1 MPDNDLIRLFNQLF
15 VNEQIPELI
24 DLVNANPETFFGEG
38 LPPLVDNV
46 VKSLEAQEL
55 VTRPTAEVISSL
67 RELGDITLGDEMR
80 LTDQDIAGLSTATRS
95 GESDLSMFERMGNM
109 FDIPSTRART
119 SGRVTDQD
127 IRGLQDLTN
136 FGGSLMLPTPLGP
149 VARNE
154 LTAAPTGRRD
164 FGDGRIS
171 NQDMETIRGFYPG
184 GDETSNPWNPTTQA
198 EQSFRENV
206 LGDRGVLYGD
216 ITPRLQGGG
225 YVGRGT
231 VAGELGRRGRLPV
244 REEEKEKE
252 TKHTDYKERD
262 WYARMLQSPTLGK
275 VRIA

>member
-67 RELGDITLGDEMR
+67 PELGDITLGDEMR

-95 GESDLSMFERMGNM
+95 GESDLSMFQRMGNM

-127 IRGLQDLTN
+127 IRGLQGLTD
-136 FGGSLMLPTPLGP
+136 P
-149 VARNE
+149 VARQ
-154 LTAAPTGRRD
+154 G
-164 FGDGRIS
+164 
-171 NQDMETIRGFYPG
+171 METTRGLYPG

-231 VAGELGRRGRLPV
+231 VAGKLGRRGDMSV
-244 REEEKEKE
+244 REEGE
-252 TKHTDYKERD
+252 TMAELSKRHREQD
-262 WYARMLQSPTLGK
+262 WYSKDNMGGGLGSLGK
-275 VRIA
+275 LRRRRRRA

>member
-127 IRGLQDLTN
+127 IRGLQGHTD
-136 FGGSLMLPTPLGP
+136 P
-149 VARNE
+149 VARNK
-154 LTAAPTGRRD
+154 LKSGLGTPPTAAPTGRRD

-171 NQDMETIRGFYPG
+171 NQGMETIRGFYPG

-206 LGDRGVLYGD
+206 LGDRGVFYGD

-225 YVGRGT
+225 YVDHGT
-231 VAGELGRRGRLPV
+231 VAGELGRRGDMSV
-244 REEEKEKE
+244 REEGESMKELAKRHKE
-252 TKHTDYKERD
+252 QD
-262 WYARMLQSPTLGK
+262 WYNRMLQSPTLGK

>member
-67 RELGDITLGDEMR
+67 PELGDITLGGDTR
-80 LTDQDIAGLSTATRS
+80 SSDRDLTGLSTSTPGLASTPRQL
-95 GESDLSMFERMGNM
+95 GEMSRM
-109 FDIPSTRART
+109 FDFGQGTFPSNELYAAGPGKRMSPDMGHTRYSDRDLQGARET
-119 SGRVTDQD
+119 T
-127 IRGLQDLTN
+127 RGL
-136 FGGSLMLPTPLGP
+136 
-149 VARNE
+149 
-154 LTAAPTGRRD
+154 
-164 FGDGRIS
+164 
-171 NQDMETIRGFYPG
+171 YPG
-184 GDETSNPWNPTTQA
+184 GGETSNPWKPTTQA

-206 LGDRGVLYGD
+206 LGDRGVLYGG

-231 VAGELGRRGRLPV
+231 VAGELGRRGDMSV
-244 REEEKEKE
+244 REEGE
-252 TKHTDYKERD
+252 TMAELSKRHREQD
-262 WYARMLQSPTLGK
+262 WYSKDKMGGGLGSLGPL
-275 VRIA
+275 RRDRRRA